1 MKKVSLLAASV
12 AFALTGCGSDSD
24 SSGAAPGGVVI
35 TGFDGYFNQAIAF
48 QDTNNNG
55 QLDINTLGTE
65 GADLVFGLTD
75 TNGQITVPSS
85 IEGALALQTL
95 TPGGTVQQALIAHNN
110 DEFEVAGK
118 YTIDM
123 DHPSQAMAHEL
134 VFRAP
139 TSSKVISPITD
150 LVAIEAEK
158 NGGDLEAAETAVNV
172 ALGGTDS
179 EPVALYDDFVEGDD
193 ADAEL
198 HKTAQ
203 ILTESKAA
211 NPATYEDKANQFAN
225 KADDVVD
232 GMSPADLE
240 NNNVKPVIIDNG
252 TGEAL
257 DPVIVTNEKLVVNTS
272 IYDTAQTEIDELD
285 LQVGD
290 PLTEEFISLSN
301 TQGNLLFSDAD
312 LTEGTNVDVTI
323 LENAA
328 LKEAGISVQLSGN
341 SLMIYSKGVE
351 ILKSG
356 NFAIELQA
364 FDTNSEGEVSQN
376 PTSAIFT
383 LTIASENSLP
393 TVTPGADTA
402 LQNEID
408 SDWSFQVGTP
418 ISNMTLDITNLF
430 TDEEGNK
437 IQFGTKPRLSTAY
450 LESGIEATYSD
461 DFTTITL
468 SGTPTKVAN
477 KGTLSIDATDEFHSE
492 GEWETV
498 TLNLPEIEEGASP
511 EPTPGEHVLEDQFL
525 HFVEHG
531 DGDRDY
537 MSAWCDT
544 VYLDSKTKVMYW
556 NIRNDNNNWECT
568 SEDLSLFEAG
578 PTYTVNADK
587 TISFDGMTLDVIS
600 EDIYGDNLDH
610 YFVSLDENGDT
621 ELYSYY
627 QNAVAV
633 ENMIYQP
640 VIEAG
645 WKTRIVHTYVE
656 GNAQELD
663 VSAVVQEH
671 SESYVAAEI
680 HIGDMSCDQFEAIYP
695 GHNMYVSASN
705 GQGFWNL
712 SVIDDLKDPEQ
723 PGCYIKRK
731 PNSGEALEP
740 GLFSI
745 QFKADSSDE
754 AETIVFSFNKE

>member
-12 AFALTGCGSDSD
+12 AFALTGCGGSDGD

-55 QLDINTLGTE
+55 QLDIDALGTE

-75 TNGQITVPSS
+75 NNGQITVPNS

-179 EPVALYDDFVEGDD
+179 TPVALYDDFVEGDN

-211 NPATYEDKANQFAN
+211 NPTTYEDKANQFAN
-225 KADDVVD
+225 KADEVVD
-232 GMSPADLE
+232 GMDQADLE
-240 NNNVKPVIIDNG
+240 DNNVKPVIIDNG
-252 TGEAL
+252 TDETL
-257 DPVIVTNEKLVVNTS
+257 DPVVVTNEKLVVNTS
-272 IYDTAQTEIDELD
+272 IYSTVQTEIDELA

-290 PLTEEFISLSN
+290 PLTEEFISLSD
-301 TQGNLLFSDAD
+301 TEGNLLFSDAD
-312 LTEGTNVDVTI
+312 LAEGTNVDVTI
-323 LENAA
+323 VENAA
-328 LKEAGISVQLSGN
+328 LKEAGISVQLSSTG
-341 SLMIYSKGVE
+341 LMIYSEGVE
-351 ILKSG
+351 VLKSG
-356 NFAIELQA
+356 SFTIELQA
-364 FDTNSEGEVSQN
+364 FDTNSEGDVSQN

-383 LTIASENSLP
+383 LTVASKNSLP

-402 LQNEID
+402 LQDEID

-418 ISNMTLDITNLF
+418 ISNMTLVISNLF
-430 TDEEGNK
+430 EDDDGDE

-477 KGTLSIDATDEFHSE
+477 
-492 GEWETV
+492 
-498 TLNLPEIEEGASP
+498 
-511 EPTPGEHVLEDQFL
+511 
-525 HFVEHG
+525 
-531 DGDRDY
+531 R
-537 MSAWCDT
+537 
-544 VYLDSKTKVMYW
+544 
-556 NIRNDNNNWECT
+556 CT
-568 SEDLSLFEAG
+568 SRIDF
-578 PTYTVNADK
+578 
-587 TISFDGMTLDVIS
+587 F
-600 EDIYGDNLDH
+600 
-610 YFVSLDENGDT
+610 
-621 ELYSYY
+621 LY
-627 QNAVAV
+627 AV
-633 ENMIYQP
+633 P
-640 VIEAG
+640 
-645 WKTRIVHTYVE
+645 R
-656 GNAQELD
+656 
-663 VSAVVQEH
+663 
-671 SESYVAAEI
+671 
-680 HIGDMSCDQFEAIYP
+680 
-695 GHNMYVSASN
+695 
-705 GQGFWNL
+705 
-712 SVIDDLKDPEQ
+712 
-723 PGCYIKRK
+723 
-731 PNSGEALEP
+731 
-740 GLFSI
+740 
-745 QFKADSSDE
+745 
-754 AETIVFSFNKE
+754 